1 MKVTKVYIQ
10 NLDALYNA
18 INGIGPNLII
28 NSGGQGCFT
37 KDQLIVTSEGNK
49 KISEITIGDKVLSFN
64 EQLKVN
70 ELKEVT
76 NIFKYENKEKVFKI
90 NLKNGSCIEV
100 TENHKFYYNGEWVK
114 IKDLLN
120 IKYN

>member
-10 NLDALYNA
+10 NLDAMYNA

-64 EQLKVN
+64 EQSKVN
-70 ELKEVT
+70 
-76 NIFKYENKEKVFKI
+76 
-90 NLKNGSCIEV
+90 
-100 TENHKFYYNGEWVK
+100 
-114 IKDLLN
+114 
-120 IKYN
+120 